1 LLIAGATRSQTDGL
15 HYNVRGL
22 QTVIISRTPFRISF
36 FGGGTDYPD
45 WYREHGG
52 AVLATTIDKYCYL
65 SVREL
70 PPFFEHRFRLV
81 YSIVENVQTI
91 DQITHPAVRAVLQW
105 MNVSQGLEIH
115 HDGDLPAR
123 AGLGSSSAFTVGLI
137 NAMRAL
143 SGQHTSKD
151 QLAHDA
157 IHVEQDLL
165 HEPVGS
171 QDQISAAFGG
181 LNQITF
187 LADGAFRVDPIIL
200 LPARRDELQSHLLL
214 VFTGISR
221 ISSHAAQGQIDN
233 LKRRTG
239 ELSAMREMVDQAIG
253 LLSSPTADIIEF
265 GKLVNEQWQLK
276 RRLSDRVSNGT
287 IDDVYEAAT
296 RAGAIGGKLLGAGGG
311 GFMLFFV
318 RPQDRNKVAEALK
331 GLVKVPF
338 RFETSGSRI
347 VLYQPDGL

>member
-1 LLIAGATRSQTDGL
+1 M
-15 HYNVRGL
+15 
-22 QTVIISRTPFRISF
+22 IISRTPFRISF

-52 AVLATTIDKYCYL
+52 AVLATTIDKYCYI

-81 YSIVENVQTI
+81 YSVVENVQRI
-91 DQITHPAVRAVLQW
+91 EQINHPAARAVLQW
-105 MNVSQGLEIH
+105 MNVTQGLEIH

-123 AGLGSSSAFTVGLI
+123 AGLGSSSSFTVGLI
-137 NAMRAL
+137 NAMFAL
-143 SGQHTSKD
+143 SGRHTSREK
-151 QLAHDA
+151 LAQDA

-165 HEPVGS
+165 REPVGS

-181 LNQITF
+181 LNIITF
-187 LADGAFRVDPIIL
+187 LADGAFRVDPVIL
-200 LPARRDELQSHLLL
+200 PPARREELQDHLML

-221 ISSHAAQGQIDN
+221 ISTHAAQGQIDN

-239 ELSAMREMVDQAIG
+239 ELQAMRELVDRAIA
-253 LLSSPTADIIEF
+253 LLSSPDSDILEF
-265 GKLVNEQWQLK
+265 GRLVNEQWQLK

-287 IDDVYEAAT
+287 IDDVYDAAR
-296 RAGAIGGKLLGAGGG
+296 RAGAVGGKLLGAGGG

-318 RPQDRNKVAEALK
+318 RPGDREQVAAALP
-331 GLVKVPF
+331 GLVKVPIKL
-338 RFETSGSRI
+338 ETSGSRI

>member
-1 LLIAGATRSQTDGL
+1 M
-15 HYNVRGL
+15 
-22 QTVIISRTPFRISF
+22 IISRTPFRISF

-45 WYREHGG
+45 WFREHGG

-70 PPFFEHRFRLV
+70 PPFFDHKFRLV
-81 YSIVENVQTI
+81 YSVVENVQKI
-91 DQITHPAVRAVLQW
+91 EEINHPAVRAVLTW
-105 MNVSQGLEIH
+105 MRVEEGLEIH

-143 SGQHTSKD
+143 EGQHTSKD
-151 QLAHDA
+151 QLANDA

-165 HEPVGS
+165 REPVGS

-181 LNQITF
+181 FNLISF
-187 LADGAFRVDPIIL
+187 MADGTFRVDPVIL
-200 LPARRDELQSHLLL
+200 PPARREELQSHLML

-239 ELSAMREMVDQAIG
+239 ELNTMRQMVDQSIA
-253 LLSSPTADIIEF
+253 LLSSPTTDIIEF
-265 GKLVNEQWQLK
+265 GELVNEQWRLK

-287 IDDVYEAAT
+287 VDDVYEAA
-296 RAGAIGGKLLGAGGG
+296 RRGGAIGGKLLGAGGG

-318 RPQDRNKVAEALK
+318 RPEDRARLAEALK
-331 GLVKVPF
+331 GLVLVPF